1 MRPVDSTAYDGIL
14 NGTRENYD
22 EHIPCLDEAGLEQ
35 KLQKNVEYWQK
46 NLENMK
52 VKNKQLQE

>member
-1 MRPVDSTAYDGIL
+1 MRPVDSADYDGIL
-14 NGTRENYD
+14 NGTREDYD
-22 EHIPCLDEAGLEQ
+22 EHIQCLDEAGLEL

-52 VKNKQLQE
+52 VKNK